1 LQESP
6 HDVPLHVAVPF
17 ASPGQGEQL
26 APQVAGAMFDAQAPA
41 QRWNAG
47 LHTQAC
53 DAMSH
58 VSLVVHCASS
68 TQPVLH

>member
-1 LQESP
+1 
-6 HDVPLHVAVPF
+6 
-17 ASPGQGEQL
+17 
-26 APQVAGAMFDAQAPA
+26 MFDAQAPA